1 MRGDLKRLLFAI
13 GIIFI
18 LISTSTTSN
27 ELKVNQDV
35 LEELD
40 SKDEVNVIVY
50 FKDSPNNELST
61 ASVSNNNNKDNIIS
75 TLTLKQEDEKIGR
88 ASCRERV

>member
-1 MRGDLKRLLFAI
+1 MRGDLKRLLFTI
-13 GIIFI
+13 SIIFI
-18 LISTSTTSN
+18 LFSTSTTSN

-40 SKDEVNVIVY
+40 SKEEVNIIVY

-61 ASVSNNNNKDNIIS
+61 ASVSNNNKDNVLS
-75 TLTLKQEDEKIGR
+75 TLTLKEEDENDYDF
-88 ASCRERV
+88 EL